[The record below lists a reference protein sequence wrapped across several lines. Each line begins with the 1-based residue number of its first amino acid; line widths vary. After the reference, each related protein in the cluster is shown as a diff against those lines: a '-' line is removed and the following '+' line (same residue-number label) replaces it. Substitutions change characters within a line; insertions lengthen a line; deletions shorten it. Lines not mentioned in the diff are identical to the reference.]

1 MKYHK
6 KTKTHLNPSS
16 KILVKDN
23 IDSGRNLIDSEK
35 ISKEY
40 EVKQNELLNLN
51 QVKCKDDS
59 DMNIKFSNQQYTK
72 LIKEKDQFS
81 SIDKDSLYYY
91 KSKQGCEFLK
101 DDDFYH
107 NLRNSFSQISS
118 HIDNSNNNLDLP
130 LPIEL
135 DNIPKIPSI
144 EIKKENSESI
154 KQLEKDNLIKLS
166 KYTSQNKLASSSQN
180 NSRSYSNLY
189 LNAHD
194 LELLSKDEDLSY
206 ERKKKDKENVNVN
219 KAIKAQENNNHNE
232 NIVMLNPKLIMKKEE
247 NISSNIVIIDD
258 NYNSSGRNHK
268 EDYNNNEK
276 NNFEHKRIVNFKL
289 STEEENFNTKKQNS
303 SFVNN
308 SLSQSQMNKQSSI
321 TIKDFKRR
329 KSLFKEIES
338 EIKQSLNEN
347 KELEFL
353 SDYKRK
359 LLEPEDEKYTQF
371 IYNKIQIDEF
381 CSLIMNIAG
390 MYSIKFFINIFLN
403 SDFNS
408 SFK

>member
-16 KILVKDN
+16 KILGNDN

-35 ISKEY
+35 INNEC
-40 EVKQNELLNLN
+40 EVKETEQLNLN
-51 QVKCKDDS
+51 QIKCKDDS
-59 DMNIKFSNQQYTK
+59 DMNIKFSNLQYNK
-72 LIKEKDQFS
+72 LIKEKDQLS
-81 SIDKDSLYYY
+81 SIDKDSLYNFKNKPNY
-91 KSKQGCEFLK
+91 EFFK

-118 HIDNSNNNLDLP
+118 HIDNSNNNIELP
-130 LPIEL
+130 LAIEL
-135 DNIPKIPSI
+135 DDVAKITPVD
-144 EIKKENSESI
+144 IKKENSESI
-154 KQLEKDNLIKLS
+154 KQLEKDNLLKLS
-166 KYTSQNKLASSSQN
+166 KYNSQNRVISSSKN

-189 LNAHD
+189 LNAND

-206 ERKKKDKENVNVN
+206 EKKKKIKENEEL
-219 KAIKAQENNNHNE
+219 KKEIKSQANNEFNE
-232 NIVMLNPKLIMKKEE
+232 NKVLFNPKLIMKKEE
-247 NISSNIVIIDD
+247 TLNNNIVIIDD
-258 NYNSSGRNHK
+258 NCNSSESNKK
-268 EDYNNNEK
+268 EDYNENER

-353 SDYKRK
+353 SDYKKK

-371 IYNKIQIDEF
+371 IYTKIQIDEF

-390 MYSIKFFINIFLN
+390 MLII
-403 SDFNS
+403 
-408 SFK
+408 